1 MISKTKNL
9 IRVIKG
15 IMLKKADEVD
25 HQVNQGHQIENLKT
39 IIIMIVI
46 VIVIAIIITIKGIDL
61 EKEIVIDDNIQ

>member
-46 VIVIAIIITIKGIDL
+46 VIAIIIIIIKGIDL